1 MSKFN
6 LLVITDI
13 SPLPI
18 MDGYSLRVYNLM
30 INLFKY
36 WDVDL
41 ICLKPEK
48 EEFENQ
54 LKAIF
59 NNNINFVE
67 IWKHFNNKK
76 LKHLERIKNLLLPP
90 RYLYTL
96 NIDYLP
102 YLETLIKHKIS
113 HKFYDSI
120 LCHRASTFGF
130 YLSQLYNLN
139 IVCDV
144 IDAANLYIRSIM
156 SNKKI
161 GSREW
166 LSLYYA
172 YLYNQRWERRYLAK
186 CRKITT
192 VSERDKEWLG
202 KTIDVKR
209 VYVVENGV
217 DASYFTPDIVNP
229 GTENGLVIF
238 IGVMGYDP
246 NHDAMVYCLKNI
258 WPLIKKEAP
267 EAKLKIV
274 GRYPKQ
280 ELIDLAKRQ
289 RDVEITGE
297 VEDIRKA
304 VKGACV
310 FLCPMR
316 VGAGIKN
323 KILESLAMGIPVVT
337 SSEGAQGIE
346 FENSRVGYI
355 ADTPED
361 MAKYTVT
368 LLKKTSEWDSL
379 SKAARKLVVEKY
391 SWQSKAEK
399 LSEVLLA

>member
-30 INLFKY
+30 INLLKY

-59 NNNINFVE
+59 NNINFVE

-90 RYLYTL
+90 RYLYAL

-102 YLETLIKHKIS
+102 YLEALIKNKIS
-113 HKFYDSI
+113 RRFYDSI
-120 LCHRASTFGF
+120 LCYRASTFGF

-172 YLYNQRWERRYLAK
+172 YLYNQRWERKYLVR

-202 KTIDVKR
+202 KTIDVER

-238 IGVMGYDP
+238 TGVMGYDP

-368 LLKKTSEWDSL
+368 LLKKTSKWDSL

-399 LSEVLLA
+399 LSAILLA